1 MTTAYVARRREML
14 QRRFILREKAEYIIE
29 ELNVRGVRCELFTT
43 ERKKLWFIRLLDE
56 RDRERQP
63 EILLVVERLDRKYRF
78 RKREGETG

>member
-1 MTTAYVARRREML
+1 ML

-56 RDRERQP
+56 RDSERQP

>member
-1 MTTAYVARRREML
+1 ML

-29 ELNVRGVRCELFTT
+29 ELNARGVRCELFTT

-63 EILLVVERLDRKYRF
+63 EIQLVVERLDRKYRF